1 MKLGE
6 NNYLMRWVF
15 SLNFIRIGQKLWTF
29 YLRTQILK
37 SPFFL
42 IKIES
47 TRCAGTDLSTLI
59 LKMWNLS
66 TQVKNPQFLPNP
78 YETWRKYSPHE
89 VIIFPKFH
97 KDWEKIV
104 DFLPE
109 HLDFTFSRLG
119 WTGLYTL
126 ISANAPAPP
135 VPTTSL
141 LDIYINIEDLMHRW
155 RLFEWVYR
163 WC

>member
-1 MKLGE
+1 MVTQCACMRIYE
-6 NNYLMRWVF
+6 NHQV
-15 SLNFIRIGQKLWTF
+15 
-29 YLRTQILK
+29 
-37 SPFFL
+37 
-42 IKIES
+42 
-47 TRCAGTDLSTLI
+47 TDLSTLI

-97 KDWEKIV
+97 KNWEKIV

-119 WTGLYTL
+119 WTGLYLRCLQQIIYSKIKKAFWGFKTRGFHIYLWWKTSNQGNSTL
-126 ISANAPAPP
+126 SILQAKTPHY
-135 VPTTSL
+135 L
-141 LDIYINIEDLMHRW
+141 GIFHLKLYIKIWNRLQDLRK
-155 RLFEWVYR
+155 
-163 WC
+163 

>member
-1 MKLGE
+1 MVTQCACMRIYE
-6 NNYLMRWVF
+6 NHQV
-15 SLNFIRIGQKLWTF
+15 
-29 YLRTQILK
+29 
-37 SPFFL
+37 
-42 IKIES
+42 
-47 TRCAGTDLSTLI
+47 TDLSTLI

-97 KDWEKIV
+97 KNWEKIV

-119 WTGLYTL
+119 WTGLYMWLALTYIWL
-126 ISANAPAPP
+126 SYNLNVTCSLVNNNDLQMTWWLAHDLKLLKWPSYNKHM
-135 VPTTSL
+135 TSIWL
-141 LDIYINIEDLMHRW
+141 QYDLHINS
-155 RLFEWVYR
+155 RLV
-163 WC
+163 